1 MTREPPF
8 SAIVEKY
15 SLPAGRLYLRA
26 ALDEMI
32 KIRSMSKILDENHRD
47 LLRETKAQAHE

>member
-1 MTREPPF
+1 MIREPPF
-8 SAIVEKY
+8 SAIIED

-26 ALDEMI
+26 ALDEII

-47 LLRETKAQAHE
+47 LVRETKAQAHE